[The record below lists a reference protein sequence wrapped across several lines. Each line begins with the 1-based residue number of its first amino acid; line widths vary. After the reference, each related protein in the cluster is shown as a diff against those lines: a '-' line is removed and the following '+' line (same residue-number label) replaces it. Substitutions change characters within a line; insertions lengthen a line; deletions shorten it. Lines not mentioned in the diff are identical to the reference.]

1 MTDMAEIGKKTGQTC
16 DVAGIA
22 LPLHSESLERQE
34 SPQIDELRHFLE
46 SLQPGDKVWA
56 HAPAGDFLATVKVMD
71 VDKIILAT
79 ACLYQPWT
87 FHVWRDT
94 GGNENSNIFIKPL
107 DAGHGWLAPWTLF
120 ETSWEAA

>member
-1 MTDMAEIGKKTGQTC
+1 MAEICKKTGQTR

-87 FHVWRDT
+87 C
-94 GGNENSNIFIKPL
+94 L
-107 DAGHGWLAPWTLF
+107 LY
-120 ETSWEAA
+120 TSRCV

>member
-1 MTDMAEIGKKTGQTC
+1 M
-16 DVAGIA
+16 
-22 LPLHSESLERQE
+22 R
-34 SPQIDELRHFLE
+34 RFLE
-46 SLQPGDKVWA
+46 SLHPGDKVWA

>member
-1 MTDMAEIGKKTGQTC
+1 MQSRDQC
-16 DVAGIA
+16 DA
-22 LPLHSESLERQE
+22 LDSLRFRVLPALQERQGYAE
-34 SPQIDELRHFLE
+34 QMCIRDR
-46 SLQPGDKVWA
+46 
-56 HAPAGDFLATVKVMD
+56 
-71 VDKIILAT
+71 
-79 ACLYQPWT
+79 PWT